1 MNQVIEFLAEQNVS
15 YLTGLAIES
24 ALRGDLKEAQDLLKR
39 EEKRLEK
46 LPKIPQVYDL
56 PLTQTPAKKPC
67 AELPD
72 NAHVCESC
80 VKKDFRE
87 ELPFDYRATITDKG
101 TCDSCHGTDLQLTSL
116 LKVRSDIESQ
126 KPEKAEK
133 VSFVLAPELK

>member
-1 MNQVIEFLAEQNVS
+1 MNQITEFLAEQNSS
-15 YLTGLAIES
+15 YLSGKAIES
-24 ALRGDLKEAQDLLKR
+24 ILQGDLKEAQDLLKR

-46 LPKIPQVYDL
+46 LPKAPQVYDL
-56 PLTQTPAKKPC
+56 PLAQVQPKKPC

-80 VKKDFRE
+80 VKKDYRE

-116 LKVRSDIESQ
+116 LKVRADIEAQ
-126 KPEKAEK
+126 KPEKPEK
-133 VSFVLAPELK
+133 LGLVFASEMK